1 MCLFLISCSQNN
13 KDKEKV
19 TSDYFG
25 DELNIMHIEAN
36 NPDFIDYIDNVSKK
50 LDIKI
55 NIIPCPEDANN
66 RQAEIS
72 NKLYSGSTDIDLIS
86 VNDEMVSEFKSRG
99 YLEPLDDIMTKD
111 VLQSYPKDYVES
123 VSMYNKNVFSV
134 PYMMDIMMFWV
145 NEKYAILSNVRDIK
159 NFDDFSSFLNHDYG
173 TGLYAYG
180 GAWEETYIYNDLSQF
195 INMFGG
201 DYYNWNNSDTRAAV
215 IFLHDMLK
223 NGYTCKGQMIDRYEQ
238 MEQKFIDGK
247 YGSIFMYSGAMNI
260 FYNSGKYGKDE
271 IHVSKLPKIKSLTT
285 NIATWQYVL
294 NKASKNKSAAKRFLE
309 YVSSKEGCIE
319 YSNAMNQIPARVD
332 VILNENINVPDI
344 DTIREYVKDIDL
356 KARPLTSGSM
366 INISEMGKLFQKY
379 LLDEITLDE
388 FCYNAQKIVN
398 RDYSK

>member
-180 GAWEETYIYNDLSQF
+180 VAWEETYIYNDLSQF

-201 DYYNWNNSDTRAAV
+201 DYYNWSDDNTRNAV
-215 IFLHDMLK
+215 VFLHDMLK
-223 NGYTCKGQMIDRYEQ
+223 YNHTSKAQMIDRYEQ

-247 YGSIFMYSGAMNI
+247 YGSIFMYSGAINI
-260 FYNSGKYGKDE
+260 FYNSGKYGEDG
-271 IHVSKLPKIKSLTT
+271 IHVVKLPNIKNLST

-398 RDYSK
+398 RDYSE

>member
-1 MCLFLISCSQNN
+1 
-13 KDKEKV
+13 
-19 TSDYFG
+19 
-25 DELNIMHIEAN
+25 MHIEAD
-36 NPDFIDYIDNVSKK
+36 NPEFIKYIDNISKK
-50 LDIKI
+50 LNIKI
-55 NIIPCPEDANN
+55 SVVPCPEDANN

-72 NKLYSGSTDIDLIS
+72 TKLYSGSTDIDLIS
-86 VNDEMVSEFKSRG
+86 VNDEMVSEFKSKG

-111 VLQSYPKDYVES
+111 VLQLYPKDYVES
-123 VSMYNKNVFSV
+123 VSMYKNSIFSV

-145 NEKYAILSNVRDIK
+145 NEKYVRQSKLQDIK
-159 NFDDFSSFLNHDYG
+159 NIEDFLLFLDYDYG
-173 TGLYAYG
+173 TAVYAYG

-201 DYYNWNNSDTRAAV
+201 DYYNWNNSDTRVAV

-223 NGYTCKGQMIDRYEQ
+223 NGYTSKGQMIDRYEQ

-247 YGSIFMYSGAMNI
+247 YGSVFMYSGAMNV

-271 IHVSKLPKIKSLTT
+271 IHLSKLPKIKSLTT

-294 NKASKNKSAAKRFLE
+294 NKASKNKSAAKRFLK
-309 YVSSKEGCIE
+309 YISSKEGCVE

-332 VILNENINVPDI
+332 VILNEDINVPDI
-344 DTIREYVKDIDL
+344 DTIREYVKDVEL

-366 INISEMGKLFQKY
+366 IDISEMGKLFQKY

-398 RDYSK
+398 RNYSK

>member
-50 LDIKI
+50 LNIKI

-159 NFDDFSSFLNHDYG
+159 NLDDFSSFLNYDYG

-201 DYYNWNNSDTRAAV
+201 DYYNWSNDNTRNAV
-215 IFLHDMLK
+215 VFLHDMLK
-223 NGYTCKGQMIDRYEQ
+223 YNHTSKAQMIDRYEQ

-247 YGSIFMYSGAMNI
+247 YGSIFMYSGAINT
-260 FYNSGKYGKDE
+260 FYNSGKYGEDS
-271 IHVSKLPKIKSLTT
+271 IHVVKLPNIKNLST

-294 NKASKNKSAAKRFLE
+294 NKASKNKSAAKRLLQ
-309 YVSSKEGCIE
+309 YISSKDGCVE
-319 YSNAMNQIPARVD
+319 YSNVMKQVPARID
-332 VILNENINVPDI
+332 V
-344 DTIREYVKDIDL
+344 DTIRGYVENCSL
-356 KARPLTSGSM
+356 KARPLTSESM
-366 INISEMGKLFQKY
+366 TDISEMGKIFQKY
-379 LLDEITLDE
+379 LLDEMALDE
-388 FCYNAQKIVN
+388 FCYRAQKIVDRN
-398 RDYSK
+398 YSK

>member
-1 MCLFLISCSQNN
+1 MYLFLISCSINN
-13 KDKEKV
+13 KDKEEV
-19 TSDYFG
+19 TSGYIG

-36 NPDFIDYIDNVSKK
+36 NPDFINYIDNVSKK
-50 LDIKI
+50 LNIKI

-159 NFDDFSSFLNHDYG
+159 NLDDFSSFLNYDYG

-201 DYYNWNNSDTRAAV
+201 DYYNWSNDNTRNAV
-215 IFLHDMLK
+215 VFLHDMLK
-223 NGYTCKGQMIDRYEQ
+223 YNHTSKAQMIDRYEQ

-247 YGSIFMYSGAMNI
+247 YGSIFMYSGAINT
-260 FYNSGKYGKDE
+260 FYNSGKYGEDS
-271 IHVSKLPKIKSLTT
+271 IHVVKLPNIKNLST

-294 NKASKNKSAAKRFLE
+294 NKASKNKSAAKRFLH
-309 YVSSKEGCIE
+309 YISSKDGCVE
-319 YSNAMNQIPARVD
+319 YSNVMKQVPARID
-332 VILNENINVPDI
+332 VILDKNINI
-344 DTIREYVKDIDL
+344 NCSL
-356 KARPLTSGSM
+356 KARPLTSESM
-366 INISEMGKLFQKY
+366 TDISEMGKIFQKY
-379 LLDEITLDE
+379 LLDEMALDE
-388 FCYNAQKIVN
+388 FCYRAQKIVDRN
-398 RDYSK
+398 YSK

>member
-1 MCLFLISCSQNN
+1 MSCTNN
-13 KDKEKV
+13 KENKKEVK
-19 TSDYFG
+19 SDSFE
-25 DELNIMHIEAN
+25 ELNIMHIEAD
-36 NPDFIDYIDNVSKK
+36 NPEFIKYIDNISKK
-50 LDIKI
+50 LNIKI
-55 NIIPCPEDANN
+55 NVVPCPEDANN

-72 NKLYSGSTDIDLIS
+72 TKLYSGSTDIDLIS
-86 VNDEMVSEFKSRG
+86 VNDEMVSEFKSKG
-99 YLEPLDDIMTKD
+99 YLEPLDDIMTED
-111 VLQSYPKDYVES
+111 VLQLYPKDYVES
-123 VSMYNKNVFSV
+123 VSMYKNSIFSV

-145 NEKYAILSNVRDIK
+145 NEKYVRQSKLQDIK
-159 NFDDFSSFLNHDYG
+159 NIEDFLLFLDYDYG
-173 TGLYAYG
+173 TAVYAYG

-223 NGYTCKGQMIDRYEQ
+223 NSYTSKGQMIDRYEQ

-247 YGSIFMYSGAMNI
+247 YGSVFMYSGAMNI

-271 IHVSKLPKIKSLTT
+271 IHLSKLPKIKSLTT

-332 VILNENINVPDI
+332 VILNEDINVPDI
-344 DTIREYVKDIDL
+344 DTIREYVKDVDL

>member
-1 MCLFLISCSQNN
+1 MSCTNN
-13 KDKEKV
+13 NESKKEVK
-19 TSDYFG
+19 SDSFE
-25 DELNIMHIEAN
+25 ELNIMHIEAD
-36 NPDFIDYIDNVSKK
+36 NPEFIKYIDNISKK
-50 LDIKI
+50 LNIKI
-55 NIIPCPEDANN
+55 NVVPCPEDANN

-72 NKLYSGSTDIDLIS
+72 TKLYSGSTDIDLIS
-86 VNDEMVSEFKSRG
+86 VNDEMVSEFKSKG
-99 YLEPLDDIMTKD
+99 YLEPLDDIMTED
-111 VLQSYPKDYVES
+111 VLQLYPKDYVES
-123 VSMYNKNVFSV
+123 VSMYKNSIFSV

-145 NEKYAILSNVRDIK
+145 NEKYAGQSKIQDIK
-159 NFDDFSSFLNHDYG
+159 NIEDFSLFLDYDYG
-173 TGLYAYG
+173 TAVYAYG

-223 NGYTCKGQMIDRYEQ
+223 NDYTSKGQMIDRYEQ
-238 MEQKFIDGK
+238 MERKFIDGK
-247 YGSIFMYSGAMNI
+247 YGSIFMYSGAMNV

-271 IHVSKLPKIKSLTT
+271 IHLSKLPKIKSLTT

-294 NKASKNKSAAKRFLE
+294 NKASKNKSAEKRFLK
-309 YVSSKEGCIE
+309 YISSKEGCVE
-319 YSNAMNQIPARVD
+319 YSNAMNQIPARLD
-332 VILNENINVPDI
+332 VILNEDINVPDI

-388 FCYNAQKIVN
+388 FCYNAKKN
-398 RDYSK
+398 SK

>member
-1 MCLFLISCSQNN
+1 MCLFLISCSINN
-13 KDKEKV
+13 KDKEEV
-19 TSDYFG
+19 TSGYIG

-36 NPDFIDYIDNVSKK
+36 NPDFINYIDNVSKK
-50 LDIKI
+50 LNIKI

-159 NFDDFSSFLNHDYG
+159 NLDDFSSFLNYDYG

-201 DYYNWNNSDTRAAV
+201 DYYNWSNDNTRNAV
-215 IFLHDMLK
+215 VFLHDMLK
-223 NGYTCKGQMIDRYEQ
+223 YNHTSKAQMIDRYEQ

-247 YGSIFMYSGAMNI
+247 YGSIFMYSGAINT
-260 FYNSGKYGKDE
+260 FYNSGKYGEDS
-271 IHVSKLPKIKSLTT
+271 IHVVKLPNIKNL
-285 NIATWQYVL
+285 
-294 NKASKNKSAAKRFLE
+294 SKNKSAAKRFLH
-309 YVSSKEGCIE
+309 YISSKDGCVE
-319 YSNAMNQIPARVD
+319 YSNVMKQVPARID
-332 VILNENINVPDI
+332 VILDKNININVPDI
-344 DTIREYVKDIDL
+344 DTIRGYVENCSL
-356 KARPLTSGSM
+356 KARPLTSESM
-366 INISEMGKLFQKY
+366 TDISEMGKIFQKY
-379 LLDEITLDE
+379 LLDEMALDE
-388 FCYNAQKIVN
+388 FCYRAQKIVDRN
-398 RDYSK
+398 YSK